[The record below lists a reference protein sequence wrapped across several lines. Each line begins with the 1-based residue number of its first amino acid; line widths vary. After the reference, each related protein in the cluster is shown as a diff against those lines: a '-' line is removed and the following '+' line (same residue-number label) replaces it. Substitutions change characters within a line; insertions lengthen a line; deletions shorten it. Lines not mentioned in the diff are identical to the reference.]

1 MYVCICFSERPQTGL
16 ESELCVY
23 NYCSWYIHTNNPIH
37 VQVKVCFQHS
47 PLLVYI
53 HTYACAFAIGT
64 MCSHIYICCIHE
76 RW

>member
-1 MYVCICFSERPQTGL
+1 MYVYVSLSERPHTGL

-23 NYCSWYIHTNNPIH
+23 NYCCWYIHTNNPIH

-53 HTYACAFAIGT
+53 RMHVILPGT
-64 MCSHIYICCIHE
+64 MCSYTVYICCMHE